1 MLKSLLDSS
10 TVPLLKQVAK
20 FTEHRQEVLA
30 GNIANID
37 TPGYRMRDLPVA
49 DFQQALE
56 KAVQQRQQPASPG
69 DLASPLL
76 APEDPAALIAVEQSL
91 FPERLFQSDAG
102 LEQDHITFQDANNRG
117 IEHQM
122 MQMTEN
128 KLLQQYAI
136 QVMKSQLDQ
145 LQMVI
150 TERL

>member
-10 TVPLLKQVAK
+10 TVPLLKQVAR

-37 TPGYRMRDLPVA
+37 TPGYRMRDLPVE

-56 KAVQQRQQPASPG
+56 QAIQQRHRPASPG
-69 DLASPLL
+69 DTASLL
-76 APEDPAALIAVEQSL
+76 QAPATPTTLSPWEENL
-91 FPERLFQSDAG
+91 FPERLFQAEAG
-102 LEQDHITFQDANNRG
+102 LEQDHITFQDANNRS

-150 TERL
+150 TERP